1 MRFVV
6 AKLPL
11 SLNNINYIYKKWG
24 LVMIQHFSFKPLF
37 ENSQLPGWSISF
49 FYQRER
55 YSAEYLKDGVIQWNG
70 AIPPNEED
78 VKKMIHEL
86 MLYHVY
92 D

>member
-1 MRFVV
+1 LTFGV
-6 AKLPL
+6 AKLPI
-11 SLNNINYIYKKWG
+11 SLNNINYIYKEWG

-55 YSAEYLKDGVIQWNG
+55 YTAEYLKDGVIQWKG
-70 AIPPNEED
+70 SIPPNEEEI
-78 VKKMIHEL
+78 KKMIHEL